1 MLRKSFSGIFVIIFR
16 FFKTLLEASVSLQ
29 RDNNLYTS
37 VLVSSSRKQITWY
50 VLPLTDALEKYQRN
64 NTASP

>member
-1 MLRKSFSGIFVIIFR
+1 MSKLIFR
-16 FFKTLLEASVSLQ
+16 YNDNISLFKTLLKAVSLQ
-29 RDNNLYTS
+29 YDNNLYTS

>member
-1 MLRKSFSGIFVIIFR
+1 MTIVP
-16 FFKTLLEASVSLQ
+16 FFKASLETLVSLQ
-29 RDNNLYTS
+29 RNCNLYTS